1 MNHEKWAA
9 RFEDLLKDAYAQV
22 YGRLAKDIQ
31 AARDEYA
38 AEKKAW
44 ESSHA
49 PKQSS
54 LFVGPGSPGNS
65 VPYRPSASSASSAS
79 SATSLAAAH
88 ALTVQGAISKRERV
102 FNCISAA
109 RYGRTDEE
117 ISLETGIVKDTV
129 RPRRVD
135 LQTAGRIK
143 DSGRTRPGVSGRQF
157 TVWVVVL
164 GKSLKGWTR

>member
-1 MNHEKWAA
+1 VNHEKWAA

-54 LFVGPGSPGNS
+54 LFVGPGHPVNS
-65 VPYRPSASSASSAS
+65 VPYRPSAS

-102 FNCISAA
+102 FNCIAAA
-109 RYGRTDEE
+109 RDGRTDEE